1 MNTSGDCGVGTD
13 IGSISDLICLYY
25 SNKNTTNQVIH
36 IHRNLFLRHLMSV
49 KSNIGVLTGLK
60 AREDPQA
67 ATAKGK
73 MEVLLYCHP

>member
-13 IGSISDLICLYY
+13 IGSVSVLICLYY

-36 IHRNLFLRHLMSV
+36 IHRNLFLRHLTLV
-49 KSNIGVLTGLK
+49 KSNIRMLADLE

-73 MEVLLYCHP
+73 MEALLYCC